1 MTETMTKPTNDIADA
16 WAEKYGDDAAGD
28 IETVQSHGLM
38 AVPYDLVVDG
48 DGPAALV
55 VRAAQTRLAM
65 ANALESQV
73 ASVTAKLRN
82 DAARIEDRFRLQL
95 EAYTRSKL
103 VGKAKSTKLIT
114 GAGGDKPTV
123 LGFRTVKGGF
133 RITDK
138 DAALNWAL
146 DWAQETQLDAEK
158 FLKLTETVAPVAD
171 KFKAH
176 FAGTGEIPDG
186 CEVVEDVEKF
196 YIKEGGK

>member
-123 LGFRTVKGGF
+123 LGFRTVKGGL
-133 RITDK
+133 RIVD
-138 DAALNWAL
+138 DAGALEWVAKNVEGDEAR
-146 DWAQETQLDAEK
+146 AEFVKETIRYKPIADAFK
-158 FLKLTETVAPVAD
+158 RH
-171 KFKAH
+171 FKA
-176 FAGTGEIPDG
+176 TGEIPDG